1 MADTLN
7 NEAFYGLIL
16 ALSAFFLATFL
27 TPVYT
32 FFAYKYKFWKK
43 QKKETTTGEKLEVV
57 AKLHAKKIARHFPT
71 MAGIIG
77 VITVVM
83 VTVICNLNR
92 EQTWLPLIGFVG
104 GSVVGLI
111 DDLINV
117 FGSGKGAAGLRAPV
131 KFAMITAIGL
141 LLGWWFASK
150 LGWTSIEVPFLGP
163 WEVGTVGMI
172 LIFAFA
178 VVSTSNAVNIS
189 DGLDGLAGGLAM
201 MAYGA
206 YAVIALLQGQWMLTG
221 FCLTVVG
228 WLLSYI
234 WFNVPPARFMMGDT
248 GSFAIGAGLG
258 VVAMMTN
265 AFFLLPIIGIVF
277 VVEAGSSL
285 LQILSKKIFH
295 KKLFVSAPIH
305 HHLEANGWNE
315 AKIVM
320 RFWVIAGVFAIVG
333 VFLAVQGGIVADMH
347 NKAGGVSSSETSALT
362 DARFAHRTLSTAR
375 SSAPVALNS
384 LDDQNASTAEP
395 RISSKLTSPCGEDLA
410 YIKEGDA

>member
-1 MADTLN
+1 MEATLN
-7 NEAFYGLIL
+7 NETFYGLIL

-27 TPVYT
+27 TPIYT
-32 FFAYKYKFWKK
+32 YFAYKYKFWKQ

-71 MAGIIG
+71 MAGMVG
-77 VITVVM
+77 VATVVL

-92 EQTWLPLIGFVG
+92 EQTWLPLVGFVG
-104 GSVVGLI
+104 GSLVGFI

-131 KFAMITAIGL
+131 KFLMISVIGL
-141 LLGWWFASK
+141 TLGWWFAVK
-150 LGWTSIEVPFLGP
+150 LGWTTIEVPFIGD
-163 WEVGTVGMI
+163 WYVGVVGMI

-178 VVSTSNAVNIS
+178 VVATSNAVNIS
-189 DGLDGLAGGLAM
+189 DGLDGLAGGLTV

-206 YAVIALLQGQWMLTG
+206 YAVIALFQGQWMLAG
-221 FCLTVVG
+221 FCLTVIG

-248 GSFAIGAGLG
+248 GSFALGAGLG

-265 AFFLLPIIGIVF
+265 SFFLLPIIGILF

-285 LQILSKKIFH
+285 LQIFWKRVFH
-295 KKLFVSAPIH
+295 KKLFISAPIH
-305 HHLEANGWNE
+305 HHLEAEGWGE

-320 RFWVIAGVFAIVG
+320 RFWVIAGVFAIIG
-333 VFLAVQGGIVADMH
+333 VFIAAQGGI
-347 NKAGGVSSSETSALT
+347 L
-362 DARFAHRTLSTAR
+362 
-375 SSAPVALNS
+375 
-384 LDDQNASTAEP
+384 
-395 RISSKLTSPCGEDLA
+395 
-410 YIKEGDA
+410 

>member
-1 MADTLN
+1 MADTFS

-32 FFAYKYKFWKK
+32 YFAYKYKFWKK

-57 AKLHAKKIARHFPT
+57 AKLHEKKIARHFPT
-71 MAGIIG
+71 MAGVIG
-77 VITVVM
+77 V
-83 VTVICNLNR
+83 VTVFAVTWICNLNR
-92 EQTWLPLIGFVG
+92 EQTWLPLVGFLG
-104 GSVVGLI
+104 GSLVGFI

-131 KFAMITAIGL
+131 KFAMITVIGAV
-141 LLGWWFASK
+141 LGWWFAVK
-150 LGWTSIEVPFLGP
+150 LGWTAIEVPF
-163 WEVGTVGMI
+163 VGDWHVGVMGMI
-172 LIFAFA
+172 VVFTFA
-178 VVSTSNAVNIS
+178 VVATSNAVNIS

-201 MAYGA
+201 LAYGA
-206 YAVIALLQGQWMLTG
+206 YAVIALFQGQWMLTG

-248 GSFAIGAGLG
+248 GSFALGAGLG

-265 AFFLLPIIGIVF
+265 AFFLLPIIGVMF

-285 LQILSKKIFH
+285 LQIFAKKVFH
-295 KKLFVSAPIH
+295 KKIFVSAPIH
-305 HHLEANGWNE
+305 HHLEANGWGE

-320 RFWVIAGVFAIVG
+320 RFWVIAGVFAIIV
-333 VFLAVQGGIVADMH
+333 VFLATQGGIV
-347 NKAGGVSSSETSALT
+347 
-362 DARFAHRTLSTAR
+362 
-375 SSAPVALNS
+375 
-384 LDDQNASTAEP
+384 
-395 RISSKLTSPCGEDLA
+395 
-410 YIKEGDA
+410 